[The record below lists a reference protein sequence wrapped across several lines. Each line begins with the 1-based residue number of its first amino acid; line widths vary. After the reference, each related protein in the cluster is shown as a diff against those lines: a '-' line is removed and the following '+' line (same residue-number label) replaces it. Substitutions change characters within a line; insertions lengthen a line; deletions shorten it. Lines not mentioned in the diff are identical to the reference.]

1 MTQSWNRNRNWF
13 AGEKWAAADEMTR
26 DIGLKKG
33 LEFLILEKNNIIRN
47 MKFYETG
54 FNS

>member
-13 AGEKWAAADEMTR
+13 AGEKWAAVDEMTR

-33 LEFLILEKNNIIRN
+33 LEFLMLKKNSFIKN
-47 MKFYETG
+47 MRVYREG
-54 FNS
+54 FNF